1 MAAERTL
8 RIVDALAIRAPNAEM
23 PFLEGKVRCQ
33 VNHTLEWLS
42 NKPLDEQKNLIDFAT
57 SFEKKARKEVKL
69 KKMALASRINAK
81 QRKKVH
87 ERDVTERNAISK
99 QIQVQLRQEHAE
111 IDHPGLN
118 TVAPEQLQKLIH
130 LINLCDTKERT
141 ECLFVQMWWDQE
153 EMRDKEWKGNIVRVY
168 TKKNTDMA
176 VRVLYWLGD
185 DEEESRYSNYL
196 FSTIIADLILGQL
209 TFIL

>member
-87 ERDVTERNAISK
+87 ERDVTCCYINQDGVLIRS
-99 QIQVQLRQEHAE
+99 LP
-111 IDHPGLN
+111 PGSQPYPNLLLS
-118 TVAPEQLQKLIH
+118 PYGQKRCQRLH
-130 LINLCDTKERT
+130 CDLPHSACR
-141 ECLFVQMWWDQE
+141 
-153 EMRDKEWKGNIVRVY
+153 
-168 TKKNTDMA
+168 
-176 VRVLYWLGD
+176 
-185 DEEESRYSNYL
+185 
-196 FSTIIADLILGQL
+196 
-209 TFIL
+209 